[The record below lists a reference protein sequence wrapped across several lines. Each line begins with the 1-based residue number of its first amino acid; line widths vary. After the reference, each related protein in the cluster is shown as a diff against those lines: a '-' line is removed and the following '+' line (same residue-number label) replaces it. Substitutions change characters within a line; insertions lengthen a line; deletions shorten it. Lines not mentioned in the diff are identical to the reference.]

1 MASTSGQAFKPI
13 VDDWLAKW
21 EVSKKKPTIEDAKK
35 AIEELESMVES
46 YLTKQKVGKEGV
58 NRFRGFH

>member
-1 MASTSGQAFKPI
+1 MASTSGQASKPI

-21 EVSKKKPTIEDAKK
+21 EVSKEKPTIEDAKK

-46 YLTKQKVGKEGV
+46 YLTK
-58 NRFRGFH
+58 